1 MALRK
6 KRHRNLEPIN
16 CHAVALFFFRSTFA
30 TFAPDNDAEVARWRS
45 EFVPALTM
53 KAPTAP
59 GAPTPSLAST
69 PAAYYSD
76 RDLAQKFKVSV
87 RTIKRWRAKG
97 GYCTQDRTQ
106 QPH

>member
-1 MALRK
+1 MA
-6 KRHRNLEPIN
+6 KRICSRIDDE
-16 CHAVALFFFRSTFA
+16 
-30 TFAPDNDAEVARWRS
+30 
-45 EFVPALTM
+45 ALT
-53 KAPTAP
+53 APST
-59 GAPTPSLAST
+59 TPPPFD